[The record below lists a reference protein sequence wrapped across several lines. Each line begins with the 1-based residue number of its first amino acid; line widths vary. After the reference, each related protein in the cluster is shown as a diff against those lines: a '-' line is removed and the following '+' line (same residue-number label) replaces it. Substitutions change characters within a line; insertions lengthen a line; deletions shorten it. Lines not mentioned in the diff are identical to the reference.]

1 MSNVYL
7 IWDQEKPCIATWE
20 HIYLFIG
27 DTFIYDQL
35 QVDFFRCSFPFCV
48 KYYMLLAV
56 WYKNPVGHKLF

>member
-56 WYKNPVGHKLF
+56 